1 MFGLGVFFNAN
12 KHVHIYVDK
21 PHRDDIPVSV
31 PVSGTCLSGFMHSS
45 VFGAVA
51 GSASCAARS
60 RRSRGVRET
69 YPATPHTTFEVSPM
83 NPRTVLKLRPHITA
97 ALLLAN
103 ATLPVASFA
112 QTTDAASTKPSPTDE
127 TVVLSPFTVSTEKD
141 KGYAA
146 TNAISGSRVDTA
158 IKDLPIPM
166 QVITSEFITDTGA
179 TDLRKSLSYV
189 SGISLQTQND
199 LENKGGIGG
208 IQRGAYGPGGVNNP
222 EGVTSNISGTQ
233 LKIRG
238 FITNNVLRDGFL
250 RGSPSD
256 AINIDRIEVVQGP
269 NALLYGTGN
278 FGGVVDYL
286 TKRPL
291 SRQQAHAT
299 VGYGSYDY
307 MRTTLDA
314 TGPVL
319 PAQHLDYRLVGS
331 WESSKTDIDFQKNSH
346 FYIAPSVLWRPTQ
359 TTEILVET
367 EYTDSK
373 QSGYGFRA
381 LRAAQ
386 GTGATPINN
395 DQLEATGFYWPPGA
409 DKKTFNLGG
418 PTTFNNQQEANLEI
432 VGTQRILKESD
443 FLPQLDFLVG
453 YNHDKYKVQTQDAN
467 GGIQQVS
474 IGNPGYNLSQT
485 ITLTSLDNGLDGVT
499 PSNGNLQYG
508 TFDHE
513 VVRYAWN
520 RNHANTTRDQERV
533 ELTGRKSLFQ
543 DRWFQLEDQA
553 LAGYSELYNNITSA
567 NSETIPGLYSF
578 KGPLDLTPIRFGV
591 QGDGSPAPAL
601 FQNDRDNINKGWDKA
616 FYLNNF
622 LKWGKLWNV
631 EDRIILMTGIRK
643 DVSDNWSTDTTVATT
658 TVATT
663 TTSVAKQAKTTS
675 RQLGVMLKL
684 TKSLSVFALKA
695 DGFQPNFGGLH
706 ESLTGAPVGADT
718 AKSKEF
724 GIKFD
729 FLDGKISG
737 SISHYVITKN
747 AWLGQGFSTPAPLGH
762 PRFDPSKPIIYNLGD
777 ANGTG
782 FYNPFPGQFVANGQ
796 TYTPNAKEQAA
807 WIAAANAGAITLVS
821 PINGKSADSASI
833 YLNASKP
840 EGAAWL
846 DAMFQAAAPG
856 WAGWLY
862 HGNDIN
868 DPGINNATLDDGAF
882 QNGPQQNALP
892 AISEARGWDG
902 TILFTPNDHVQIVF
916 SGSVNNSVRLINK
929 GKWIKYPYPQ
939 DRWATWYFPNG
950 GFGLKGQT
958 LAEAYTDPT
967 DTSTRTNSGTFPG
980 DDTPR
985 NRYTVFANYKFD
997 GSLKGW
1003 VAGVGGDWASRRAYF
1018 SGVTHGSN
1026 QVQTDTNGKVIVL
1039 YMPSQL
1045 KVNCFVRKSWESQGH
1060 YQSVQLNIDNLLDD
1074 TKLYGL
1080 IYNPPITGK
1089 LTYEIAF

>member
-1 MFGLGVFFNAN
+1 MN
-12 KHVHIYVDK
+12 K
-21 PHRDDIPVSV
+21 PHVPSHRDR
-31 PVSGTCLSGFMHSS
+31 LLAAF
-45 VFGAVA
+45 VA
-51 GSASCAARS
+51 LGLL
-60 RRSRGVRET
+60 
-69 YPATPHTTFEVSPM
+69 ATPPLV
-83 NPRTVLKLRPHITA
+83 
-97 ALLLAN
+97 
-103 ATLPVASFA
+103 A
-112 QTTDAASTKPSPTDE
+112 QTTSAPASGADE
-127 TVVLSPFTVSTEKD
+127 TVVLSPFTVSTQKD
-141 KGYAA
+141 RGYAA
-146 TNAISGSRVDTA
+146 TNVISGSRVDTA
-158 IKDLPIPM
+158 IKDLPLPM

-189 SGISLQTQND
+189 AGISLQTQND
-199 LENKGGIGG
+199 LENKGGVGG
-208 IQRGAYGPGGVNNP
+208 IQSGAYGPGGVNNP
-222 EGVTSNISGTQ
+222 EGITSNISGTQ

-238 FITNNVLRDGFL
+238 FITNNVLRNGFL

-291 SRQQAHAT
+291 NRQQT
-299 VGYGSYDY
+299 RLSVGYGSYDY
-307 MRTTLDA
+307 MRATLDT
-314 TGPVL
+314 TGPISKDHHV
-319 PAQHLDYRLVGS
+319 DYRLVGA
-331 WESSKTDIDFQKNSH
+331 WESSKTNIDYQKNSH
-346 FYIAPSVLWRPTQ
+346 VFIAPSFSWKPTS
-359 TTEILVET
+359 TTEISLET
-367 EYTDSK
+367 EYTKAK
-373 QSGYGFRA
+373 QNGYGFRA

-409 DKKTFNLGG
+409 DKRTFNLGG
-418 PTTFNNQQEANLEI
+418 PTTFNNQEQSNIQLIA
-432 VGTQRILKESD
+432 TQQLLKQSD
-443 FLPQLDFLVG
+443 VLPQVDFLVG
-453 YNHDKYKVQTQDAN
+453 YNHTDYDVKTQDAN

-474 IGNPGYNLSQT
+474 VGNPGFNLSQT

-508 TFDHE
+508 TFQNE

-520 RNHANTTRDQERV
+520 KYHAETTRDQERV
-533 ELTGRKSLFQ
+533 ELTARKNLFVG
-543 DRWFQLEDQA
+543 RWFQLEDQV
-553 LAGYSELYNNITSA
+553 LAGYSELYNEISSDNKQ
-567 NSETIPGLYSF
+567 TIPGLYSF
-578 KGPLDLTPIRFGV
+578 KGPLDLKPIVFGV

-601 FQNDRDNINKGWDKA
+601 YQNNRDNINKGWDRA
-616 FYLNNF
+616 FYINNF
-622 LKWGKLWNV
+622 LKFGKLWGV
-631 EDRIILMTGIRK
+631 EDRIILMTGIRR
-643 DVSDNWSTDTTVATT
+643 DTSDNWSTNTGVTITN
-658 TVATT
+658 VATT
-663 TTSVAKQAKTTS
+663 TTSVAAQARTTS
-675 RQLGVMLKL
+675 KQLGVMVKL
-684 TKSLSVFALKA
+684 TKSLSAFALKA

-718 AKSKEF
+718 AKSKEY

-737 SISHYVITKN
+737 SISRYKITKN

-762 PRFDPSKPIIYNLGD
+762 PRFDPTKPIIYNLGD

-782 FYNPFPGQFVANGQ
+782 FYNPFPGQFTPNGQ
-796 TYTPNAKEQAA
+796 TYTPNAAQQAA

-821 PINGKSADSASI
+821 PINGKSATPGSI
-833 YLNASKP
+833 YLNASKA
-840 EGAAWL
+840 EGAAWM
-846 DAMFQAAAPG
+846 DAFFKAAAPG
-856 WAGWLY
+856 WAGWPY
-862 HGNDIN
+862 YGNDIN

-892 AISEARGWDG
+892 AISEATGWDG
-902 TILFTPNDHVQIVF
+902 TILYTPNDHFQLVF
-916 SGSVNNSVRLINK
+916 SGAVNSSVKLTNK
-929 GKWIKYPYPQ
+929 GQWIKYPYPQ

-967 DTSTRTNSGTFPG
+967 DTSTRTNTGTFPG
-980 DDTPR
+980 DDTPK

-1003 VAGVGGDWASRRAYF
+1003 VTGLGADWASKRAYF

-1026 QVQTDTNGKVIVL
+1026 QVQTDVNGKVIVL

-1045 KVNCFVRKSWESQGH
+1045 RLNAFVRKAWKSDGRYH
-1060 YQSVQLNIDNLLDD
+1060 SVQLNVDNLLND

-1080 IYNPPITGK
+1080 IYNPPITAK
-1089 LTYEIAF
+1089 VTYELSF